1 MWKSIEVGT
10 EICVYDFSMA
20 DGPIRK
26 KTMRSVA
33 EQHKTVDMSVTNKA
47 RRRGIISSSMAG
59 VWIVYANRHQHQL
72 RKQARF
78 GFGADRW
85 ENWKSRSTDA
95 NRRFHSLTQRKTFFL
110 KVRKCNHDVSPTIVS
125 ALYQIDT

>member
-85 ENWKSRSTDA
+85 KTGSQGQLTL
-95 NRRFHSLTQRKTFFL
+95 NRRYRSLTRYRGL
-110 KVRKCNHDVSPTIVS
+110 
-125 ALYQIDT
+125 